1 MLIVGFIVVLS
12 YIPLLGFTMSVTP
25 DALLLLSF
33 PSFPSFFVS
42 IILHSLV
49 ILCLPGPH
57 KQK

>member
-33 PSFPSFFVS
+33 PSFPSF
-42 IILHSLV
+42 L
-49 ILCLPGPH
+49 
-57 KQK
+57 